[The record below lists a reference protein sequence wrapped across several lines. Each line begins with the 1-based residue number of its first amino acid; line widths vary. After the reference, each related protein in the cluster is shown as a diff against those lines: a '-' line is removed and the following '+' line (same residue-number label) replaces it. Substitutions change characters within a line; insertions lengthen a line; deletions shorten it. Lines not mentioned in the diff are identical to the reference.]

1 MCSRPVHPYQRCR
14 NRDGYD
20 QYPTAV
26 HGWSRP
32 GGAPAQSARRWRDW
46 SAGLLHGGGTPLL
59 CDLFHSRRSAFQ
71 LRSAAP
77 PDQLADVRL
86 GRMGAKRQL
95 PAHWHPRHAVWMGVR
110 SSVRAL
116 GGGRTVPIL
125 LIAVGSGLIGAGL
138 FAPDPLS
145 GYPPGTPPTA
155 VHPSAHRVV
164 HDLCST
170 PLFTAWPAACI
181 VLARRFGFAW
191 MAAIGWRFIRSRRA
205 QAYPGF
211 RR

>member
-1 MCSRPVHPYQRCR
+1 M
-14 NRDGYD
+14 
-20 QYPTAV
+20 
-26 HGWSRP
+26 
-32 GGAPAQSARRWRDW
+32 
-46 SAGLLHGGGTPLL
+46 
-59 CDLFHSRRSAFQ
+59 
-71 LRSAAP
+71 
-77 PDQLADVRL
+77 
-86 GRMGAKRQL
+86 
-95 PAHWHPRHAVWMGVR
+95 
-110 SSVRAL
+110 
-116 GGGRTVPIL
+116 PIL

-170 PLFTAWPAACI
+170 PVFTALPAACI
-181 VLARRFGFAW
+181 VLARRFAKNSMTSWAVYSAISGTLMVIFFVLSSVAFAQGSALLTPIGGLLQRLTLATGFAW
-191 MAAIGWRFIRSRRA
+191 MATIGWRFIRSRRA